1 MQLFTDDLRAAA
13 ALKDGNMQALEY
25 LYNTYHQPVAC
36 FLKTYCKDHEQVEE
50 ITQDV
55 FLQLWDH
62 RNKINTDLSV
72 KNLLFTI
79 AKHKLIDQV
88 RRMNRQEQVL
98 QRHNYSRQESYN
110 TLDQVILKDY
120 QHAISTVLLQLP
132 ARNREIFHL
141 SRNAFLSNA
150 EISRQLNISVKAV
163 EKQITKTLQVLKIF
177 LKSEQILLILA
188 TIKIFL

>member
-1 MQLFTDDLRAAA
+1 MQLFTDDLKAAA

-25 LYNTYHQPVAC
+25 LYNTYHQPVAY

-62 RNKINTDLSV
+62 RNKINADLSV

-120 QHAISTVLLQLP
+120 QHAVSTVLLQLP

-141 SRNAFLSNA
+141 SRNTFLSNA

-163 EKQITKTLQVLKIF
+163 EKQITKTLQVLRVF